1 MGSTEVARCRFQELA
16 TAPRTKEMT
25 TRQITML
32 LTLSGHPGGVEVK
45 RLAEMVAVSKPVVTR
60 MANALQAAELVRRIP
75 HDEDKRRVSIK
86 LTLDGQVLVERLTTL
101 FGTVTY
107 G

>member
-25 TRQITML
+25 TRQITMI
-32 LTLSGHPGGVEVK
+32 LTLSGHPGGIEVK
-45 RLAEMVAVSKPVVTR
+45 LLAQMIGVSKPVVTR
-60 MANALQAAELVRRIP
+60 MANAMQAAALVRRIP
-75 HDEDKRRVSIK
+75 HDDDKRRVSIV
-86 LTLDGQVLVERLTTL
+86 LTLDGQTLVERLSTL